1 VTSESP
7 ESLFKRVLRMDEG
20 LARTL
25 VAGGIATLEE
35 LGYVPI
41 GELLRVPGLNESDAQ
56 FYRRRARAYL
66 LHDATGNQDDEGTV
80 DA

>member
-1 VTSESP
+1 MSESP
-7 ESLFKRVLRMDEG
+7 ESLFKRVLRVDEG

-25 VAGGIATLEE
+25 VTGGITTLEQ

-41 GELLRVPGLNESDAQ
+41 GELLSVPGLTESDARL
-56 FYRRRARAYL
+56 YRQRARAHL
-66 LHDATGNQDDEGTV
+66 LYDATGNQGDEGTV

>member
-1 VTSESP
+1 MTSESP

-20 LARTL
+20 LARIL

-41 GELLRVPGLNESDAQ
+41 DELLGVPGLSESDAQ
-56 FYRRRARAYL
+56 LYRQRARSYL
-66 LHDATGNQDDEGTV
+66 LRDATGNQDDEGTV

>member
-1 VTSESP
+1 MTSESP
-7 ESLFKRVLRMDEG
+7 ESLFKRVLRIDEG

-25 VAGGIATLEE
+25 VAAGIATLEE

-41 GELLRVPGLNESDAQ
+41 DNLLSIPGLKESDAQ
-56 FYRRRARAYL
+56 LYRQRARAYL

>member
-1 VTSESP
+1 
-7 ESLFKRVLRMDEG
+7 MDEG

-25 VAGGIATLEE
+25 VAGGVATLEE

-41 GELLRVPGLNESDAQ
+41 DVLLSVPGLKESDAQ
-56 FYRRRARAYL
+56 LYRQRARAYL
-66 LHDATGNQDDEGTV
+66 LHDTTGNQDDEGTV

>member
-1 VTSESP
+1 MANESP

-25 VAGGIATLEE
+25 VARGIASLEE
-35 LGYVPI
+35 LGYVPM
-41 GELLRVPGLNESDAQ
+41 GELLSVPDLKESDAQ
-56 FYRRRARAYL
+56 LYRQRARAYL
-66 LHDATGNQDDEGTV
+66 LHNATGNQDDEGTV

>member
-1 VTSESP
+1 
-7 ESLFKRVLRMDEG
+7 
-20 LARTL
+20 L

-41 GELLRVPGLNESDAQ
+41 GELLSVPGLKESDAQ
-56 FYRRRARAYL
+56 LYRQRARAYL

>member
-1 VTSESP
+1 MSSESP
-7 ESLFKRVLRMDEG
+7 ESLFKRVLRMDEE

-25 VAGGIATLEE
+25 VSGGIATLEE

-41 GELLRVPGLNESDAQ
+41 DELLSVPGLKESDAQ
-56 FYRRRARAYL
+56 LYRQRARAYL
-66 LHDATGNQDDEGTV
+66 LYDAAGSQDDEGTV

>member
-7 ESLFKRVLRMDEG
+7 ESLFKRVLRMDEA
-20 LARTL
+20 LAHIL
-25 VAGGIATLEE
+25 VAGGIVTLEE

-41 GELLRVPGLNESDAQ
+41 DVLLGVPGLKESDAQ
-56 FYRRRARAYL
+56 LYRQRARAYL
-66 LHDATGNQDDEGTV
+66 LHDPNGNQDDEGTV

>member
-25 VAGGIATLEE
+25 VAGGISTLEE

-41 GELLRVPGLNESDAQ
+41 GELLSVPGLKESDAQ
-56 FYRRRARAYL
+56 LYRQRARAYL

>member
-1 VTSESP
+1 VSESP

-25 VAGGIATLEE
+25 VAGGITTLEE
-35 LGYVPI
+35 LGYIPI
-41 GELLRVPGLNESDAQ
+41 GELLSVPGLKESDAQ
-56 FYRRRARAYL
+56 LYRQRARAYL
-66 LHDATGNQDDEGTV
+66 LHDATGNQGDEGTV